1 MKNCIL
7 SFLIETYIL
16 WIQEVNNINHF
27 QAVGIINRP
36 LSFYQKEESYFV
48 TFTVAVTREYLSK
61 NQKPITDYL
70 NCKAFGNIALQIHET
85 IHEGTTVAVSGQIQT
100 RRFYHNEEK
109 RYATELLVSQIS
121 PICTATAVS
130 NSDAFNIE

>member
-1 MKNCIL
+1 M
-7 SFLIETYIL
+7 
-16 WIQEVNNINHF
+16 NNINHF
-27 QAVGIINRP
+27 QAVGMINRP
-36 LSFYQKEESYFV
+36 PSFYEKEESYFV

>member
-1 MKNCIL
+1 M
-7 SFLIETYIL
+7 
-16 WIQEVNNINHF
+16 NNINHF

-36 LSFYQKEESYFV
+36 PSFYEKEESYFV

-61 NQKPITDYL
+61 SQKPITDYL

-85 IHEGTTVAVSGQIQT
+85 IHEGTAVAVSGQIQT

-121 PICTATAVS
+121 PICTATTMS
-130 NSDAFNIE
+130 NSDAFNME

>member
-1 MKNCIL
+1 MSFHTERFIL
-7 SFLIETYIL
+7 QV
-16 WIQEVNNINHF
+16 QEVNNINHF

-36 LSFYQKEESYFV
+36 PSFYEKEESYFV

-85 IHEGTTVAVSGQIQT
+85 IQEGTTVAISGQIQT
-100 RRFYHNEEK
+100 RRYVHNDEK

-121 PICTATAVS
+121 QIGTVTIAS
-130 NSDAFNIE
+130 NTDEFNDE